1 MTLHHLEVLVAVCQ
15 EKTMHA
21 AAQKLNISQP
31 AISKMI
37 ADLEQYYHVKLFER
51 INHRLYLTPVGETMR
66 SYAVQILEMFQNMEN
81 EIHEQGHQDHIRIG
95 ASVSVGTCM
104 LPPLLQRLKQ
114 TMPKIT
120 YAVTVHNTS
129 QIEQMV
135 NDYTL
140 DLGLVEGKI
149 ENPNLVIEKI
159 AEDELVL
166 VAAAKHPL
174 LQKQNLTYQ
183 DLEKYPFISRE
194 NGSSS
199 RNQLE
204 LHLQELGLNL
214 NMNYSCSSVEAIKQA
229 LLYTDG
235 IAVLSKMMIQE
246 EIKKGALAVLP
257 LDEMKFKRS
266 IRLIYHKNKYLSPAM
281 QTLLQLLQ
289 DQI

>member
-81 EIHEQGHQDHIRIG
+81 EIHEQGRQDHIRIG
-95 ASVSVGTCM
+95 ASVSVGTCL
-104 LPPLLQRLKQ
+104 LPPLLQQLKQ
-114 TMPKIT
+114 TMPQTT

-129 QIEQMV
+129 RIEQMV

-149 ENPNLVIEKI
+149 ENANLVIEKI
-159 AEDELVL
+159 GEDELVL

-174 LQKQNLTYQ
+174 VEKQNLTYR
-183 DLEKYPFISRE
+183 DLEEYPFISRE

-214 NMNYSCSSVEAIKQA
+214 RMNYSCSSVEAIKQA

-235 IAVLSKMMIQE
+235 IAVLSKMMVQE

-289 DQI
+289 D